1 MDRTSGTEPIVC
13 HSPVVHVTQVGR
25 GQAVGISAT
34 WISGTPKSQ
43 ADGPAPRVERA
54 AAARPV
60 HGHGGQAA
68 PAHPPEDQVLVPVH
82 GDRAG
87 RRWVDRHDD
96 CPRCLSAKRTGVGGR
111 FPVRLA
117 ALRQ

>member
-1 MDRTSGTEPIVC
+1 
-13 HSPVVHVTQVGR
+13 VVHVTQVER

-34 WISGTPKSQ
+34 WISGTPQSQ
-43 ADGPAPRVERA
+43 ADGLAPPVGRA
-54 AAARPV
+54 TAAQPV

-68 PAHPPEDQVLVPVH
+68 PTHAPEDQVLVPVH
-82 GDRAG
+82 GDCAG

-96 CPRCLSAKRTGVGGR
+96 CSRRLSAKRTGVGGR